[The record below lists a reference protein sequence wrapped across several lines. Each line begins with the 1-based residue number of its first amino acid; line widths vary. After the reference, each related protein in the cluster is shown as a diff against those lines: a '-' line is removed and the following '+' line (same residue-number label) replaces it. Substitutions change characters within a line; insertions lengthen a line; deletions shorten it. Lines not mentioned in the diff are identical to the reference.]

1 MITSMQMEAAT
12 TNLNWSSLSTTTTL
26 SGIFLHG
33 WMVIVGYDEITI
45 VVLILIHFSVIS
57 FLFPSPTFSFS
68 NLDHYA
74 LRLRLRLPRYLLP
87 AKLLEKG
94 K

>member
-57 FLFPSPTFSFS
+57 FLFDRRHFLSLIWTTTRS
-68 NLDHYA
+68 
-74 LRLRLRLPRYLLP
+74 
-87 AKLLEKG
+87 G
-94 K
+94 